1 MSWQALLVLGFMLV
15 ALSGLVGGVGL
26 YLHEGVPQALSL
38 ALAVLAALAFTL
50 SAVAAWP
57 A

>member
-1 MSWQALLVLGFMLV
+1 MSWQALLTLGFMLT
-15 ALSGLVGGVGL
+15 ALAALVGGVGL
-26 YLHEGVPQALSL
+26 HVRDATFQAISL
-38 ALAVLAALAFTL
+38 VLAVCAAAAFTL